1 VLRKVN
7 VLFLC
12 TGNSARSI
20 LAEAYLNSAGEG
32 RFSAHSAGSHPAGRV
47 NPYALELLEKNRL
60 PTAGL
65 RSKNW
70 DEFARAGAPKLD
82 LVFTVC
88 DNAAGETCPVWPGQP
103 ITAHWG
109 VADPAAVQGTDA
121 EKRKAF
127 LRAFT
132 ELSARINLLLALP
145 VDKLDRR
152 VLQKKLNDIGRA

>member
-12 TGNSARSI
+12 TG
-20 LAEAYLNSAGEG
+20 
-32 RFSAHSAGSHPAGRV
+32 AGRV

-145 VDKLDRR
+145 VDKLDRL
-152 VLQKKLNDIGRA
+152 VLQKKLDDIGRA

>member
-1 VLRKVN
+1 MLRKVN

-12 TGNSARSI
+12 TG
-20 LAEAYLNSAGEG
+20 
-32 RFSAHSAGSHPAGRV
+32 AGRV

-145 VDKLDRR
+145 VDKLDRL
-152 VLQKKLNDIGRA
+152 VLQKKLDDIGRA

>member
-1 VLRKVN
+1 MLRKVN

-20 LAEAYLNSAGEG
+20 LAEAYLNSAGQG

-132 ELSARINLLLALP
+132 ELGARINLLLALP

>member
-20 LAEAYLNSAGEG
+20 LAEAYLNSAGQG

-132 ELSARINLLLALP
+132 ELSVRINLLLALP

-152 VLQKKLNDIGRA
+152 VLQKKLNDIGQA

>member
-1 VLRKVN
+1 MLRKVN

-20 LAEAYLNSAGEG
+20 LAEAYLNSAGQG
-32 RFSAHSAGSHPAGRV
+32 RFSAHSAGSHPAGKV
-47 NPYALELLEKNRL
+47 NPFALELLEKNRL

-132 ELSARINLLLALP
+132 ELSVRINLLLALP

-152 VLQKKLNDIGRA
+152 VLQKKLNDIGQA

>member
-20 LAEAYLNSAGEG
+20 LAEAYLNSAGQG

-152 VLQKKLNDIGRA
+152 VLQKKLDDIGRA

>member
-20 LAEAYLNSAGEG
+20 LAEAYLNSAGQG
-32 RFSAHSAGSHPAGRV
+32 RFSAHSAGSHPAGKV

-145 VDKLDRR
+145 VDKLDRL
-152 VLQKKLNDIGRA
+152 VLQKKLDDIGRA

>member
-20 LAEAYLNSAGEG
+20 LAEAYLNSAGQG